1 MALSRFITFSVASAL
16 FGLVFGLAVGSHAM
30 GLLYPK
36 ENSLLHQAE
45 KTVEP
50 DPSQKTYFELGQFV
64 VPVVLNGRT
73 QAFVLAEIT
82 VSLETEEQKKEAA
95 KHLPHYRDA
104 ALQSLY
110 AYAGTG
116 AFTNGSFDP
125 GDLAERM
132 VGDLNT
138 TLGTAVV
145 DQVLF
150 NRLMLQDNLRS

>member
-1 MALSRFITFSVASAL
+1 MAFSRLITFCVAGTL
-16 FGLVFGLAVGSHAM
+16 MGLVLGLALGSHAM
-30 GLLYPK
+30 SVLYPK
-36 ENSLLHQAE
+36 EDLIQAKE
-45 KTVEP
+45 AAEP
-50 DPSQKTYFELGQFV
+50 DPSQKTYFGIGQFV
-64 VPVVLNGRT
+64 VPVVYDGKT

-82 VSLETEEQKKEAA
+82 LALKTEEQKKEAA

-125 GDLAERM
+125 SVLAQRM
-132 VGDLNT
+132 AGDLNN
-138 TLGTAVV
+138 TLGTDTVG
-145 DQVLF
+145 QVLF